1 MLCISKDCIFYADF
15 KYVYNITGQ
24 RSFEVKQKWRKVK
37 LWSKMMKIAYDNQM
51 VIKCIS
57 KDCIF
62 YADFKYVYNITG
74 QRSFEVKQKWRKVKL
89 WSKMMK
95 IAYDN
100 QMVIKCISKDCIFYA
115 DFKYVYNLTGPRSF
129 EVKKMTSKV
138 KHRSN
143 LTKTANDHSIIACDP
158 LFERNLKTDY
168 KFDTHMTVKD
178 HLRSKK

>member
-15 KYVYNITGQ
+15 KY
-24 RSFEVKQKWRKVK
+24 
-37 LWSKMMKIAYDNQM
+37 M
-51 VIKCIS
+51 
-57 KDCIF
+57 
-62 YADFKYVYNITG
+62 YNITG

-115 DFKYVYNLTGPRSF
+115 DFKYVYNLAGPRSF

-138 KHRSN
+138 KNRSN

-178 HLRSKK
+178 HLRSKKWPQRSKIGRIPPKWPTIIWLYHVTPYSKGNWNLISKIMVMWP